1 MSKVTKTS
9 IKRTAVAQMYREGLE
24 SCANAGYLE
33 KLAIIGGEDPY
44 ELGIL
49 STDEKLLP
57 AITYPNIVNYLLFTP
72 SPYTAD
78 DLKSYKGL
86 QAYNLMCCGW
96 VRDCQARKFGYKCLV
111 KCKVCTILTMFDVMY
126 SSYVDLHI

>member
-1 MSKVTKTS
+1 MSKVTKAS
-9 IKRTAVAQMYREGLE
+9 IKCAAAAQKYREGLE
-24 SCANAGYLE
+24 PSAKARYLE
-33 KLAIIGGEDPY
+33 ILALIGGEDPY

-57 AITYPNIVNYLLFTP
+57 TNTYHDIRNYLLFTP

-86 QAYNLMCCGW
+86 QVYNQMCCGW
-96 VRDCQARKFGYKCLV
+96 VWDRQARKFGDKCLV
-111 KCKVCTILTMFDVMY
+111 KCKVCTIITMFDVM
-126 SSYVDLHI
+126 SAI

>member
-9 IKRTAVAQMYREGLE
+9 IKCAAAAQQYREGLE
-24 SCANAGYLE
+24 PSVKARYLE

-57 AITYPNIVNYLLFTP
+57 AITYPDIVNYRCVVDG
-72 SPYTAD
+72 Y
-78 DLKSYKGL
+78 GI
-86 QAYNLMCCGW
+86 
-96 VRDCQARKFGYKCLV
+96 VRPEN
-111 KCKVCTILTMFDVMY
+111 
-126 SSYVDLHI
+126 

>member
-1 MSKVTKTS
+1 MCSSSTKVQRRPIEPS
-9 IKRTAVAQMYREGLE
+9 AMAR
-24 SCANAGYLE
+24 YLE
-33 KLAIIGGEDPY
+33 KLALIGGEDPY

-57 AITYPNIVNYLLFTP
+57 AITYPDIVNYLLFTP

-86 QAYNLMCCGW
+86 QAYNQMCCGW
-96 VRDCQARKFGYKCLV
+96 VWDRQARKFGDKCLV
-111 KCKVCTILTMFDVMY
+111 KCKVCTIITMFDVMY
-126 SSYVDLHI
+126 AGYVDLHI